1 MGTLRDRGRAA
12 ARGLA
17 LALLNPAG
25 IALILVLFVVAQR
38 SAGGPYLD
46 QNLLVT
52 VLVTLPLTCA
62 VALAASLIPGL
73 SAATRRLVSLI
84 RRLAGDWCGV
94 PIADPYRRGTPAR
107 RDPATCYACCWLYCR
122 PPSSASA

>member
-1 MGTLRDRGRAA
+1 MGTLRNGGRAA

-46 QNLLVT
+46 QNLLR
-52 VLVTLPLTCA
+52 TLLIVVPLTCA
-62 VALAASLIPGL
+62 VVLAASLSPGL
-73 SAATRRLVSLI
+73 AEGTRGLARPDQAAGR
-84 RRLAGDWCGV
+84 
-94 PIADPYRRGTPAR
+94 
-107 RDPATCYACCWLYCR
+107 
-122 PPSSASA
+122 